1 MKSRLLVAAVGVP
14 LLLVILLVC
23 PAIVTALSLSF
34 LCAVGARE
42 MLKTTGILDHAR
54 MIGYSMLFAF
64 LVPIWSY
71 FGSPLLPF
79 VIGTVIFALLLFTES
94 LLAYPH
100 VRFESVTGALF
111 AGIVIPLCL
120 SSILRC
126 QTCKNRKYQD
136 GSDENVSFKAAAHI
150 SPEDFSERKS
160 WPRFCRRIRRLRELW
175 EA

>member
-23 PAIVTALSLSF
+23 PAIVTALTLSF

-100 VRFESVTGALF
+100 VRFESVTAALPEQHSPHSD
-111 AGIVIPLCL
+111 AGSRPVPGPDPDHDPFYCGCWRIF
-120 SSILRC
+120 R
-126 QTCKNRKYQD
+126 RKIFRKEKAGP
-136 GSDENVSFKAAAHI
+136 GSVAA
-150 SPEDFSERKS
+150 
-160 WPRFCRRIRRLRELW
+160 
-175 EA
+175 

>member
-23 PAIVTALSLSF
+23 PAIVTALTLSF

-79 VIGTVIFALLLFTES
+79 VIGIAGGGVLR
-94 LLAYPH
+94 
-100 VRFESVTGALF
+100 VRSSTDGEDLINNKDFRLKEGSYCETKADSHTRRETLYRSVKITLDASKINYLIKF
-111 AGIVIPLCL
+111 
-120 SSILRC
+120 
-126 QTCKNRKYQD
+126 
-136 GSDENVSFKAAAHI
+136 
-150 SPEDFSERKS
+150 
-160 WPRFCRRIRRLRELW
+160 
-175 EA
+175 